1 MAAALKAEEALRA
14 STLNWA
20 KYSPQLELHQLVC
33 LAMWMLGLCK
43 MLMLRE
49 WRMGRPF
56 WRYSLRIFEMRW
68 RKPWIAFVLPEHL
81 FYMCRSL
88 NRRQYT
94 VLNTKSWDLGFKA
107 ARFRNWSLF
116 DFSLVGNITDHG
128 RRSYQIK
135 RRISVL
141 SSNNNLCWYLCT
153 RLDVIYF
160 EPDGWG
166 LLALEKRLRN
176 IFYNLLLCD
185 LACLPL
191 YIGRIPVNCQWVSD
205 V

>member
-1 MAAALKAEEALRA
+1 
-14 STLNWA
+14 
-20 KYSPQLELHQLVC
+20 
-33 LAMWMLGLCK
+33 
-43 MLMLRE
+43 
-49 WRMGRPF
+49 MGRPF
-56 WRYSLRIFEMRW
+56 CRYSLRIFEMRW
-68 RKPWIAFVLPEHL
+68 KKPWIAFVLPEHL
-81 FYMCRSL
+81 SYMCHSL

-128 RRSYQIK
+128 RRSYQTK

-141 SSNNNLCWYLCT
+141 SSNNNLCWNWTGLVVT
-153 RLDVIYF
+153 YF
-160 EPDGWG
+160 EQDGWG

-176 IFYNLLLCD
+176 IFYNLLLWN

-191 YIGRIPVNCQWVSD
+191 YIGRIPVNCQCVSD